1 MPLSITE
8 PIAII
13 CPDAGAPESS
23 LKAVLSFFGS
33 VKIGRPW
40 FMDQP
45 VTLLQS
51 GVVEVFRPPQ
61 DLKPSGDFKALLAE
75 YRGWVRTSRDRG
87 FDALLA
93 FKEQESRGEEATW
106 EIRGELRRKGS
117 RPEENRGRNAL
128 KWNLFLHLAH
138 EIQEEGREAEELL
151 KSLKKKDSPLKGVI
165 EEGDLPGPLADLP
178 EREDPLMLS
187 ELGMAQVLEAWFSLF
202 QGHLSEETVLLTL
215 RPAIFQRLCDTWEEW
230 AEGPAGAEMEFFV
243 PDFSRLDLQG
253 LLEAKGRFMNS
264 GEGVALKEALV
275 KFLKGH
281 SEVSGEK
288 ANAVEP
294 RGLKEPKTLIRL
306 RRFSLLEGP
315 SANEIVRH
323 LSGKTIGLI
332 RERHTYGE

>member
-1 MPLSITE
+1 LSMTE

-13 CPDAGAPESS
+13 CPDASAPENS
-23 LKAVLSFFGS
+23 LKAILSFFRS

-40 FMDQP
+40 FMDEP

-51 GVVEVFRPPQ
+51 GLVEVFRPPQ

-75 YRGWVRTSRDRG
+75 YRGWVRASHGRG
-87 FDALLA
+87 FDAFLA
-93 FKEQESRGEEATW
+93 FKEQESHREEATW
-106 EIRGELRRKGS
+106 EIRGELRRKDS
-117 RPEENRGRNAL
+117 RPDENRGRNAL

-138 EIQEEGREAEELL
+138 EIQEEEREAEELL
-151 KSLKKKDSPLKGVI
+151 SNLKKKDSPLKGVI
-165 EEGDLPGPLADLP
+165 EEEDLPGPLADLP

-187 ELGMAQVLEAWFSLF
+187 EPGMARVLEAWFSLF
-202 QGHLSEETVLLTL
+202 QGHLREEAVLLTL
-215 RPAIFQRLCDTWEEW
+215 SPAIFQHLCDTWEEW
-230 AEGPAGAEMEFFV
+230 GEGPARAEMEFFV
-243 PDFSRLDLQG
+243 PDFSRLDLHD

-264 GEGVALKEALV
+264 GQGVALKEALF

-281 SEVSGEK
+281 SEVSSKK
-288 ANAVEP
+288 ARAIEL

-306 RRFSLLEGP
+306 RRFSLFERP